1 MDPVN
6 GKYELCPYPEY
17 FDSLECVLPAD
28 DKQIWISW
36 NGKELRFGEKQ

>member
-1 MDPVN
+1 MYPVN
-6 GKYELCPYPEY
+6 GKYELCPHLEY
-17 FDSLECVLPAD
+17 FDRLECVLPAG